1 MILDLVLVDSPMMTD
16 VWRTR
21 EPFEWEGRKIW
32 VLAMNRR
39 LPTPAERALCRT
51 AQLRDLSR
59 RLQRAKERSERERLL
74 AQFEV
79 FRLAIAEGHAP
90 ARRTEIPP
98 TQGAP
103 DRLRGLLGPIRLC
116 LYCAPGGL
124 SASRR
129 DRAGFSHRG
138 VRRRRGRQACGRLST
153 IGPALTD

>member
-74 AQFEV
+74 AQFEA

-90 ARRTEIPP
+90 ARRAEIPP
-98 TQGAP
+98 PKVLRIGFEACWTRSDYASIARLAACLPADVIARDFLIGAYAAAAE
-103 DRLRGLLGPIRLC
+103 DRL
-116 LYCAPGGL
+116 AGG
-124 SASRR
+124 SPQSGRR
-129 DRAGFSHRG
+129 
-138 VRRRRGRQACGRLST
+138 
-153 IGPALTD
+153 